1 MIDRQS
7 HHIPCQAHHSSTQ
20 AIQKDETIIVNCT
33 AMNLEP
39 SGLKDA
45 PPSSLKCMGEGIAKD
60 FTVDRSDMLRNTTW
74 DMKLDKSRENIF

>member
-1 MIDRQS
+1 
-7 HHIPCQAHHSSTQ
+7 
-20 AIQKDETIIVNCT
+20 
-33 AMNLEP
+33 MNLEP